1 MSLVVQK
8 YGGSSLADTDKIKN
22 VARRI
27 ARSANPD
34 ANGANEASR
43 DGTRVVAVVSAM
55 GDTTDEL
62 IDLAG
67 QVAERPDRREMD
79 VLLSTGELRSCA
91 LVAMTLNALG
101 APAVSL
107 SGAQAGIRTDD
118 QYGSAKIAG
127 LSPERISSEL
137 DDGKIVVV
145 AGFQGI
151 TPDMDTTTLGRGA
164 SDLTAIALA
173 AGLGAERCEVYT
185 DVDGIYTADPRLVP
199 KARKLDE
206 ISFEEMLE
214 LASYGAK
221 MNPRSIEMGM
231 VYDTP
236 ILVASSFS
244 DAAGTLIHGDAMI
257 QRNVG
262 EIRNRVAGIATDDNV
277 AKLTV
282 QRVKDRPGIAA
293 SLFEPLADV
302 GISVDV
308 IVQNASEGGTT
319 DLTFT
324 VKRDDLARAEDVVRR
339 VAEDLGSHSLATS
352 LGLAKVSI
360 VGTGMQDAPGYASA
374 MFRALADAGINIE
387 MITTS
392 EIRITCLVSADRV
405 GDAARALHTTFDLD
419 AV

>member
-1 MSLVVQK
+1 MALVVHK
-8 YGGSSLADTDKIKN
+8 YGGSSLADAENIKH

-27 ARSANPD
+27 ARSQN
-34 ANGANEASR
+34 
-43 DGTRVVAVVSAM
+43 DGNKVVAVVSAM

-67 QVAERPDRREMD
+67 QVSDSPDRRELD

-91 LVAMTLNALG
+91 LVAMTLNSLG
-101 APAVSL
+101 HPAISL
-107 SGAQAGIRTDD
+107 SGAQAGIQTDD
-118 QYGSAKIAG
+118 QYGMAKISG
-127 LSPERISSEL
+127 LQPQRIMDEL

-151 TPDMDTTTLGRGA
+151 TSEMDTTTLGRGA

-173 AGLGAERCEVYT
+173 AGLGAVRCEVYT
-185 DVDGIYTADPRLVP
+185 DVEGIFTADPRLVP

-221 MNPRSIEMGM
+221 MNPRSIELGM

-244 DAAGTLIHGDAMI
+244 DIPGTLIHGDADMN
-257 QRNVG
+257 RNVG
-262 EIRNRVAGIATDDNV
+262 ELRNRVSGIATDVNV
-277 AKLTV
+277 AKITV
-282 QRVKDRPGIAA
+282 QGVTDRPGIAA
-293 SLFEPLADV
+293 SLFEPLATV

-308 IVQNASEGGTT
+308 IVQNASTGGTT

-324 VKRDDLARAEDVVRR
+324 VKRDDLASAEVVVRR
-339 VAEDLGSHSLATS
+339 VARDLGSQGLVTS
-352 LGLAKVSI
+352 LGLAKVSV
-360 VGTGMQDAPGYASA
+360 VGTGMQDAPGYAST
-374 MFRALADAGINIE
+374 MFRTLADAGINIE

-392 EIRITCLVSADRV
+392 EIRITCIVSEDSVAQ
-405 GDAARALHTTFDLD
+405 ASRALHTAFDLD
-419 AV
+419 LP